1 MHTPERR
8 HARPLE
14 TIQMREQLNDAQR
27 GVLRLLEHFGWEL
40 RFVLAGA
47 LRILDRLQSLDHD
60 VAAGR
65 PKLGWRDAP
74 ALLAK
79 AAVLTR
85 RQAARG

>member
-40 RFVLAGA
+40 RFVRQPPSEPVVPVICAGDAAWA
-47 LRILDRLQSLDHD
+47 LI
-60 VAAGR
+60 
-65 PKLGWRDAP
+65 RDDGS
-74 ALLAK
+74 
-79 AAVLTR
+79 VDERTR
-85 RQAARG
+85 FEIRH